1 MFISCLCLTLQT
13 NINSFRKIQ
22 NFVAGENKIQNQS
35 NHASNHQIKN
45 QSFSNGEIIAIWCVF
60 LSLKN
65 YNRKILYFVILL
77 FCYFGGYRKALIS
90 ASFKLDKA
98 TNLK

>member
-1 MFISCLCLTLQT
+1 MKKPHEFYMKLAIAEAQKAFSLDEVPVGVVIV
-13 NINSFRKIQ
+13 N
-22 NFVAGENKIQNQS
+22 
-35 NHASNHQIKN
+35 
-45 QSFSNGEIIAIWCVF
+45 SNGEIIAIWCVF

-77 FCYFGGYRKALIS
+77 FCYFGGYRNTLIS
-90 ASFKLDKA
+90 ASFRLDKT